1 MLDRRN
7 FLTTLLAPPLL
18 ERRSV
23 IAPAFAANPS
33 VRAADIAAW
42 PEENDLASWERVRD
56 QFYITPGEAFFN
68 TGTLGA
74 TPRPVLERMIEEM
87 RTLQVTIAHWD
98 YTSRTPNWIT
108 GYSPE
113 LELRGKFVRL
123 LNCGPT
129 EIAIT
134 QNATFGMNFVAH
146 GLDLKLGDEVITTD
160 REHPGGVCG
169 WQQRVKRDGIAW
181 KQVKI
186 PTPAHDPD
194 ELVRLFAEAI
204 TTRTRV
210 LAFPHIISA
219 TAVVMPVTRLT
230 ELAHQR
236 GCLSIVDGAQ
246 AVGQVEV
253 SLHDIGCDA
262 YFSSPHKWLLA
273 PAGNGLLYI
282 RHDRQDSLWT
292 TLCSAEWDN
301 HKDDGMYRFMQ
312 YGTGNR
318 SLLTGLD
325 AALDFHVRLGPER
338 VRNRIRSL
346 ADRLRAGLR
355 QIPGVKINSPVHPQL
370 AGAVVVYSV
379 EGVSAPQLEEEMW
392 KRKRLRPRSMGDPL
406 GVRHS
411 SQIYN
416 SEAEID
422 AAPSGRTRTR
432 APTGLRPG
440 FADAAGCPV
449 RVGQHQGLVL
459 SKVVTYSNQAS
470 ARYPNEATKGIH
482 EIPLLFGS
490 G

>member
-1 MLDRRN
+1 MLQRRR
-7 FLTTLLAPPLL
+7 FLATLLAPPLL
-18 ERRSV
+18 ARRLP
-23 IAPAFAANPS
+23 IKPALAADPS

-42 PEENDLASWERVRD
+42 PEDNDPAFWARVRD

-98 YTSRTPNWIT
+98 YTARTPNWIT
-108 GYSPE
+108 GYFPE
-113 LELRGKFVRL
+113 LDLREKFARL
-123 LNCGPT
+123 VNCSAT
-129 EIAIT
+129 EIALT
-134 QNATFGMNFVAH
+134 QNATFGMNFLAQ
-146 GLDLKLGDEVITTD
+146 GLDLRSGDEVITTD

-169 WQQRVKRDGIAW
+169 WQQRAKRDGIVW

-186 PTPAHDPD
+186 PTPANDPD

-204 TTRTRV
+204 TARTRV
-210 LAFPHIISA
+210 LAFPHIISP

-253 SLHDIGCDA
+253 NLRDIDCDA

-282 RHDRQDSLWT
+282 RRDRQDRFWT

-325 AALDFHVRLGPER
+325 AALDFHFRLGPER
-338 VRNRIRSL
+338 VRKRIRSL

-355 QIPGVKINSPVHPQL
+355 PIPGVKINSPVHPQL

-379 EGVSAPQLEEEMW
+379 EGISAPQLEEEMW

-411 SQIYN
+411 CHIYN

-422 AAPSGRTRTR
+422 AALAVVRELARPS
-432 APTGLRPG
+432 A
-440 FADAAGCPV
+440 
-449 RVGQHQGLVL
+449 
-459 SKVVTYSNQAS
+459 
-470 ARYPNEATKGIH
+470 
-482 EIPLLFGS
+482 
-490 G
+490 